1 MPVIYTLT
9 KGIRQNMT
17 ALLKQMTGFYEYTKG
32 VYRNMTA
39 HLRNMT
45 GFYEYARGIYQNM
58 TALLKYMTAFHKLDS
73 TVPAAV
79 RHITQT
85 AQAKHHQSLRE
96 EPSSPSR
103 WYKTIMTFVPNM
115 IIK

>member
-1 MPVIYTLT
+1 
-9 KGIRQNMT
+9 
-17 ALLKQMTGFYEYTKG
+17 
-32 VYRNMTA
+32 MTA

-45 GFYEYARGIYQNM
+45 GFYEYAIGIYQNM
-58 TALLKYMTAFHKLDS
+58 TALLKYMTAFHKIDS

-85 AQAKHHQSLRE
+85 ARPMHNQSLRE
-96 EPSSPSR
+96 EPSNPPR
-103 WYKTIMTFVPNM
+103 RYKTTMTFVPSM